1 MIHGEIA
8 VVNRCMMR
16 AMSAKVC
23 VLPFTHLHIRS
34 NGRPQ
39 VCCAFEG
46 GLWNKERHL
55 SVYLDRLDE
64 IWNCDPMVSLRRD
77 MAAGKEIAGC
87 EYCNRIERLGGRS
100 KRMAENVEWEEKTGG
115 DRLLTV
121 DALVRRSIANQHRME
136 GPASYQL
143 DVGNLCNLK
152 CRMCN
157 GLSSSRI
164 ERDPVHQAW
173 ASQWTEDVGPVA
185 GNRFAGDGHWF
196 QQREFVVGELLRNPR
211 QVKNLYVL
219 GGEPFLIKEVGEV
232 IKILVE
238 AGAARDVTLC
248 FNTNGTIARPR
259 WLALAGEFK
268 RLNLWISID
277 GAGAHYEYIRHPAR
291 WSKLVE
297 NVAGYRAMPNAC
309 CSVSITVQAYNVLHL
324 PDLFRYFD
332 SIGLGFGAASLHYPR
347 YLRPTVLPP
356 TVRQVASER
365 LRSYARSCISD
376 AHRGV
381 ALGIASELEAA
392 GDEID
397 HAALR
402 ELNLFTN
409 DLDRARGQSLAALE
423 PELIPLIKSAG
434 VAWSDEIVHARKL
447 LRSHP

>member
-1 MIHGEIA
+1 MIHGRFP
-8 VVNRCMMR
+8 VVNRCMI
-16 AMSAKVC
+16 ATMSAKVC

-34 NGRPQ
+34 NGWPQ

-46 GLWNKERHL
+46 HLWSDERQL
-55 SVYLDRLDE
+55 TVYRDRLDE
-64 IWNCDPMVSLRRD
+64 IWNGAAMVSLRRD
-77 MAAGKEIAGC
+77 MIAGREIAGC

-100 KRMAENVEWEEKTGG
+100 KRMAENVEWEAKTGG
-115 DRLLTV
+115 DALLTV
-121 DALVRRSIANQHRME
+121 DALVRRSIANGHRME
-136 GPASYQL
+136 APASYQL

-164 ERDPVHQAW
+164 ERDPVQQAW
-173 ASQWTEDVGPVA
+173 ARQWTEEAEPVA
-185 GNRFAGDGHWF
+185 DHRFAGDGHWF
-196 QQREFVVGELLRNPR
+196 RQRDFVVGELLRNPG
-211 QVKNLYVL
+211 QLKNLYVL
-219 GGEPFLIKEVGEV
+219 GGEPFLIKEVGDV
-232 IKILVE
+232 IQILVE

-259 WLALAGEFK
+259 WLPLAGGFK
-268 RLNLWISID
+268 RLNLWISVD
-277 GAGAHYEYIRHPAR
+277 GTGAHFEYIRHPAR

-297 NVAGYRAMPNAC
+297 NLAGFRALPNAA

-332 SIGLGFGAASLHYPR
+332 SIHLPFGAASLRYPR
-347 YLRPTVLPP
+347 YLQPTVLPP
-356 TVRQVASER
+356 TVRRVAAER
-365 LRSYARSCISD
+365 LRRYARSCATD

-392 GDEID
+392 GDAID

-409 DLDRARGQSLAALE
+409 DLDAARGQSLAALE
-423 PELIPLIKSAG
+423 PELIPLIRDAG
-434 VAWSDEIVHARKL
+434 VAWSDELLHAPAR
-447 LRSHP
+447 RARP